1 MLTNLDLLNS
11 EGNLNELRSMILPD
25 RLRVYILELGT
36 NLSIPW
42 ILLPSWFPP
51 SFKICKLDD
60 CLINAMRALPASTWR
75 LHFSN

>member
-36 NLSIPW
+36 NLSIP
-42 ILLPSWFPP
+42 
-51 SFKICKLDD
+51 
-60 CLINAMRALPASTWR
+60 
-75 LHFSN
+75 